1 MLTRYIAIFCAA
13 ALALTAHAAEW
24 NAAQLLQSLAQRQG
38 DGGRARFVETK
49 YIALLDKP
57 QVSRGELAF
66 VPPDRLEKRTLEPR
80 PETFTIDKDSIE
92 LERRGKRYSMRLA
105 DRPEAIAFADSI
117 RGVLMGDQRRLE
129 ASYTLALSGA
139 RDNWDLRLTPTD
151 AQLLKLIS
159 RIDIKGS
166 VDQIRSIEYEMTDG
180 DRTVMSIEPL
190 DPE

>member
-1 MLTRYIAIFCAA
+1 MLTAY
-13 ALALTAHAAEW
+13 AEDW
-24 NAAQLLQSLAQRQG
+24 GTMQLLQSLAQRQAG
-38 DGGRARFVETK
+38 GGRARFVETK

-66 VPPDRLEKRTLEPR
+66 IPPDRLEKRTLEPK
-80 PETFTIDKDSIE
+80 PETFIIEKDRVE

-117 RGVLMGDQRRLE
+117 RGALTGDRQRLE

-151 AQLLKLIS
+151 AQLAKLVS

-166 VDQIRSIEYEMTDG
+166 ADRIQTIEYAMADG
-180 DRTVMSIEPL
+180 DRTVMSIEPI
-190 DPE
+190 EAE